1 MQRKVLT
8 AEKVKKLS
16 PGTDV
21 LFVRESDG
29 AVGRFWVVK
38 SGRKKLLKGVI
49 TEQEIIDRKGWHYEI
64 EVD

>member
-1 MQRKVLT
+1 MSRKALS

-21 LFVRESDG
+21 LFVRDSDG

-38 SGRKKLLKGVI
+38 SGRKKLLKGVVA
-49 TEQEIIDRKGWHYEI
+49 EHEIMDRKGYHYEI